1 MRCPSLQDIPAPPAG
16 RTGWPWTEASDSSAW
31 LRKRVDWPR
40 VSIVMPS
47 YNQAEFI
54 EESIRSVL
62 LQGYPDLEFLVY
74 DAESSDGSV
83 NIIRKYEPWLTF
95 WVSEKDRG
103 QSDAINKG
111 LRKSTGKYFN
121 WQNSDDILTPC
132 CLFKAV
138 NALLE
143 HPEASLVHGY
153 EDVIYAD
160 GSLHATTENAFG
172 PPTRLAPDVGRSIAT
187 LKTGTQP
194 GCLMD
199 RDLVLQVGGL
209 NEDLHFVMDIDLLL
223 RLAILKPALYL
234 HEKLVYYRYHSAT
247 KSHNEWPETRALE
260 RLSIARNLYAMPEA
274 QPYQSLR
281 RDAMAQG
288 HRYAADCFWMNG
300 SPGKAIKH
308 TLLDIAW
315 SPFKHWDQRRG
326 TAYKLKQRKISQRKM
341 LAAQNTEF

>member
-1 MRCPSLQDIPAPPAG
+1 MKCPSLQDIPEPSTG

-31 LRKRVDWPR
+31 LNKRDDWPK
-40 VSIVMPS
+40 VTLVMPS
-47 YNQAEFI
+47 YNQVDFI

-62 LQGYPDLEFLVY
+62 LQGYPDLEFIVY
-74 DAESSDGSV
+74 DAVSTDGSV
-83 NIIRKYEPWLTF
+83 DILKKYSKWCSSL
-95 WVSEKDRG
+95 VIEKDRG

-121 WQNSDDILTPC
+121 WQNSDDVLTPC

-143 HPEASLVHGY
+143 HPEASHVHGY
-153 EDVIYAD
+153 EDVIYAN
-160 GSLHATTENAFG
+160 GELHSTTEHGFG
-172 PPTRLAPDVGRSIAT
+172 PPTRLAPDVGSSIANM
-187 LKTGTQP
+187 KTGIQP

-223 RLAILKPALYL
+223 RLAVLKPALYL
-234 HEKLVYYRYHSAT
+234 HEKLICYRYHSAT

-260 RLSIARNLYAMPEA
+260 RLCIARKLFAMPEA
-274 QPYQSLR
+274 RPYQSHR

-308 TLLDIAW
+308 MLLDIAW

-341 LAAQNTEF
+341 LAAQGDE